1 MSSRLIVRE
10 ESVPGREGRVVLSR
24 LLKAS
29 SAGFAPSSGIGVAR
43 YVSRAR
49 NTSSCL
55 RISFAVR
62 TARSAAPLD
71 CGKCGLLVTWMK
83 TVGIQ
88 PTRIAAHCQ
97 TRVFLVFRDVRN
109 CFSVY

>member
-1 MSSRLIVRE
+1 MSSPLIVRV

-24 LLKAS
+24 LAKAS
-29 SAGFAPSSGIGVAR
+29 SAGLAPSSGIGVAR

-55 RISFAVR
+55 RISFAVQ

-71 CGKCGLLVTWMK
+71 CGKCGLLVAWLRLHSAESCWNSADEYCRPLSDTS
-83 TVGIQ
+83 VSGI
-88 PTRIAAHCQ
+88 P
-97 TRVFLVFRDVRN
+97 
-109 CFSVY
+109 

>member
-1 MSSRLIVRE
+1 MSSQLIVRG

-29 SAGFAPSSGIGVAR
+29 SAGLAPSSGIGVAR

-71 CGKCGLLVTWMK
+71 CGKCGLLVTWLK
-83 TVGIQ
+83 FHSDENCWNSADENCRPLSYTSVSGI
-88 PTRIAAHCQ
+88 P
-97 TRVFLVFRDVRN
+97 
-109 CFSVY
+109 